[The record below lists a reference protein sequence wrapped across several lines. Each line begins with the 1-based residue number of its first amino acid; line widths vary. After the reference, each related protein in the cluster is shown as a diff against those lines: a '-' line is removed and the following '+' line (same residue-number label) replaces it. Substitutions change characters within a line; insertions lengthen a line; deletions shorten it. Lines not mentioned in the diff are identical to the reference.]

1 MTFKMRN
8 FAQFVLPLTLLLGGA
23 GTAGAADLPTSAAY
37 TFYVDGVRV
46 GHSDVRIEQ
55 SATRLVIT
63 SKARVEL
70 GPNVLELDSRTVAD
84 PRTYVIRE
92 FSFEGTKGGMPAAC
106 HVELRGD
113 TAVGWVRSTSSS
125 ERRPRKQVHP
135 GGFAVWE
142 DWVMD
147 LEIIMALRQ
156 DVDPRPTAVFR
167 VLFANNFLTA
177 DLMSGYTSE
186 VLVESATRSM
196 VARKME
202 VVLSGGD
209 PFESHVDPETGIP
222 VYLRFPGSRTEIF
235 RDDFFGQNP
244 APRYTPPPGARQE

>member
-1 MTFKMRN
+1 MRN
-8 FAQFVLPLTLLLGGA
+8 FAHFVLSLALLLGGA
-23 GTAGAADLPTSAAY
+23 GAASAADLPTRAAY
-37 TFYVDGVRV
+37 TFYVDGVRA

-106 HVELRGD
+106 HVELKD
-113 TAVGWVRSTSSS
+113 DSAVGWVRSTSSS
-125 ERRPRKQVHP
+125 EQRPRKQVHP

-147 LEIIMALRQ
+147 LEIILALRQ

-167 VLFANNFLTA
+167 VLFANSFLTA
-177 DLMSGYTSE
+177 DLMTGYTSE
-186 VLVESATRSM
+186 VLVESDTQSM

-209 PFESHVDPETGIP
+209 PFESHVDPETRIP

-235 RDDFFGQNP
+235 RDDFFGENPMPRYAPSTP
-244 APRYTPPPGARQE
+244 APRE